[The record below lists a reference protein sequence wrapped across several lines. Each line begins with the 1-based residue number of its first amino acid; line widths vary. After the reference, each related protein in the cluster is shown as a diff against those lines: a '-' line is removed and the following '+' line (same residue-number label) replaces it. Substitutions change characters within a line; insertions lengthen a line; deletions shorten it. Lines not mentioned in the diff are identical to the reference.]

1 MKCSEIKPVLSDY
14 LADALNGDARLRV
27 EGHLQGCG
35 GCSKELARMR
45 GMIAEL
51 GRIGRVSAPPDFLA
65 GVLRKAERNKPAY
78 GLHCVNKVFRI
89 LFSPPKIKIP
99 LQLTAMAVLC
109 MLVLHVVPYRTDRT
123 EAPNVAT
130 QSTTVVLHVALAV
143 PPEYGSSDEGPFL
156 DEAFKPAPSSSQTFS
171 ATPPRRD
178 RSLAAAPEEK
188 APTPQADFSAG
199 EETFRKDAETPPSE
213 ENAPGREE
221 VFLRDEEKAEDSLS
235 RDVSRAERIRAEIV
249 KLAERS
255 GGVPTVETS
264 AAAFT
269 QEESIVRIA
278 LPSENRKD
286 FLDRLESLG
295 VVEAPP
301 APISNKLP
309 ETVVVEIRIVYTR

>member
-35 GCSKELARMR
+35 VCSKELAGMR

-65 GVLRKAERNKPAY
+65 GVLRKAERNKSA
-78 GLHCVNKVFRI
+78 GSANGWFRI

-109 MLVLHVVPYRTDRT
+109 MLVLHVVPYRADRT

-130 QSTTVVLHVALAV
+130 QSTTVVLHVASAV
-143 PPEYGSSDEGPFL
+143 PLPPEHGSSDGGPFL
-156 DEAFKPAPSSSQTFS
+156 DEASKPAPASSQTFS
-171 ATPPRRD
+171 ATPPRRA
-178 RSLAAAPEEK
+178 RSLSASPEEK
-188 APTPQADFSAG
+188 TPEPQADFPAG
-199 EETFRKDAETPPSE
+199 EETFRMDAETPSSE
-213 ENAPGREE
+213 ENAPGRVE
-221 VFLRDEEKAEDSLS
+221 VFLRDREKAKDLLP
-235 RDVSRAERIRAEIV
+235 RDVSLEERIRAEIV

-295 VVEAPP
+295 VVETPP